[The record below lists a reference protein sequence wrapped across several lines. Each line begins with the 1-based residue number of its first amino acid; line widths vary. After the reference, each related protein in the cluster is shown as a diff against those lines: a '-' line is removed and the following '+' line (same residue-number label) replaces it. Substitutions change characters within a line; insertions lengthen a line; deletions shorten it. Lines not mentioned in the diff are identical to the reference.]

1 MLRGKHSHRRW
12 CAKHSKFS
20 SKITR
25 ENPLFSLL
33 TCFGVHVAGGN
44 VKCKQK
50 QAATVKIGNR
60 MIHPE
65 SIRFEGYTST
75 KVVWNI
81 GDDVVGPTLKFD
93 GRKRKMKES
102 RVDGSWWWWW
112 WNGICFDFSSGFLI
126 NIREKLGK
134 FRRNNSL
141 NWTKRKSKATRLNSV
156 IRVPFIAGAINIL
169 HKNFLLLI
177 ADVIS
182 VFYGFVAINAP
193 GSALKCERI
202 YLNGI

>member
-1 MLRGKHSHRRW
+1 MLRGKHSHRHR

-33 TCFGVHVAGGN
+33 TRFCVHVAGGN

-81 GDDVVGPTLKFD
+81 GDDVVGPTLKID
-93 GRKRKMKES
+93 GRKRKKDE
-102 RVDGSWWWWW
+102 RVARWRFVMMMMME
-112 WNGICFDFSSGFLI
+112 WNLLRFSLGFLI
-126 NIREKLGK
+126 NIREKFGK
-134 FRRNNSL
+134 MPTIQFNEL
-141 NWTKRKSKATRLNSV
+141 NWTEKQSKSTQLGNQSR
-156 IRVPFIAGAINIL
+156 
-169 HKNFLLLI
+169 
-177 ADVIS
+177 
-182 VFYGFVAINAP
+182 FYG
-193 GSALKCERI
+193 
-202 YLNGI
+202 